1 MNNCPKCGNPLQQ
14 GTTSCP
20 ICGTAIASNSNV
32 ATQMTVASVSAPVQN
47 DNNVIVAQPVQP
59 QVPSQV
65 TPVVIPQSAEPQIAK
80 VPQQEPIPVVVTEDV
95 VEPQKVDVQPQMEMQ
110 ATIQSVQPEVSQQ
123 VVEPTVVQVS
133 APEMAFQK
141 PEQVPQ
147 TVQQVV
153 PQQMNPVQ
161 QPVSTIQ
168 VEQQPQ
174 VVGEQPVQ
182 NVVPVQV
189 VQSNEQ
195 VVSQGPVVVST
206 NETQP
211 VQNTS
216 VPVQNNVP
224 INNVGTEKVADA
236 KVKPDKKEKT
246 KKEKK
251 PFNKNIL
258 IILAAL
264 IVVALAG
271 CYMMFGNKKTGG
283 QNGNGEDKKVSL
295 GDNVVS
301 SNGYKFTLADGWIVT
316 EGNGNVIVTSTEND
330 STVRM
335 KFSHSTANIENIDE
349 ELIQKYVDNN
359 DNIKDAKIEKTSIS
373 DKNTYILNA
382 NINDLPTQ
390 TYFIGGGSRL
400 LIGVTVIYDSA
411 DTKKDKEPYVKE
423 MIGTLSYADDS
434 LKAINVV
441 DMYRDIFS
449 VYGGVVTYSNLAF
462 IDDDGR
468 SREVDNNVDGEVEQ
482 SSNEDVQQSGSNE
495 QEGTTNDEPQPSLD

>member
-1 MNNCPKCGNPLQQ
+1 MNNCPKCGNPLQP

-32 ATQMTVASVSAPVQN
+32 ATQMTVASVSAPVQS
-47 DNNVIVAQPVQP
+47 DNNVIVAQQVQP

-65 TPVVIPQSAEPQIAK
+65 TPVATSQSVEPQVVS
-80 VPQQEPIPVVVTEDV
+80 VPQQEPVPVVVTEDV
-95 VEPQKVDVQPQMEMQ
+95 VAPQVVAGQPQMEVQ
-110 ATIQSVQPEVSQQ
+110 PTVQSVPPEVSPQ

-133 APEMAFQK
+133 APEVAVQQ
-141 PEQVPQ
+141 PVQAPQ
-147 TVQQVV
+147 PVQQVV
-153 PQQMNPVQ
+153 PQQPMSPQ
-161 QPVSTIQ
+161 QPVSAVQVGQQVVAEQPMPNVAPVNTIQ
-168 VEQQPQ
+168 SSEQIAP
-174 VVGEQPVQ
+174 
-182 NVVPVQV
+182 
-189 VQSNEQ
+189 
-195 VVSQGPVVVST
+195 QGPVVVST

-211 VQNTS
+211 VQNMS
-216 VPVQNNVP
+216 VPVQNIGP
-224 INNVGTEKVADA
+224 INNDSTEKVADS
-236 KVKPDKKEKT
+236 KVKPEKKEKP

-251 PFNKNIL
+251 PFNKNVL
-258 IILAAL
+258 VILAAL
-264 IVVALAG
+264 VIVALAS

-283 QNGNGEDKKVSL
+283 QGDNGEDEKVSL

-316 EGNGNVIVTSTEND
+316 EGNGNVIVTSSEDD

-349 ELIQKYVDNN
+349 ELIKRYVDNN
-359 DNIKDAKIEKTSIS
+359 DNIKDAEIEKTSIS
-373 DKNTYILNA
+373 DKDTYILNA

-400 LIGVTVIYDSA
+400 LIGVTVIYSSS

-441 DMYRDIFS
+441 DMYRDIFA

-468 SREVDNNVDGEVEQ
+468 SREVDNNADGEVEET
-482 SSNEDVQQSGSNE
+482 SNEDVLQPKTDEQDGTSNE
-495 QEGTTNDEPQPSLD
+495 ESQPSLD